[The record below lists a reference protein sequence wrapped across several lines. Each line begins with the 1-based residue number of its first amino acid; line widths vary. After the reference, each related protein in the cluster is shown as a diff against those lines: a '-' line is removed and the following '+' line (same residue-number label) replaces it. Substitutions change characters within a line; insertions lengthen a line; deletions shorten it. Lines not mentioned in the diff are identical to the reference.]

1 MAEKIKILLKHFNP
15 SKVNTT
21 YRCICSK
28 AYNSPHGRPQ
38 PLTDACN
45 PIAVYLFKDNFLNFY
60 SLNLLQTEEVWQ
72 KAIQKHFF
80 LLWSNFSDL
89 ECNDQI
95 TSTSW
100 SRKSCKKSITS
111 TEFPCKKRHTQRS
124 SLCKLSFFYLCLV
137 QQSFQ
142 GLKQP
147 PK

>member
-80 LLWSNFSDL
+80 YFDLTSPISSVTLKLPAHLGAGRAARSPLHPQNFHA
-89 ECNDQI
+89 
-95 TSTSW
+95 
-100 SRKSCKKSITS
+100 KSITLK
-111 TEFPCKKRHTQRS
+111 EV
-124 SLCKLSFFYLCLV
+124 LCVNCPSFISAWFGRV
-137 QQSFQ
+137 FK
-142 GLKQP
+142 G
-147 PK
+147 

>member
-60 SLNLLQTEEVWQ
+60 SL
-72 KAIQKHFF
+72 K
-80 LLWSNFSDL
+80 
-89 ECNDQI
+89 
-95 TSTSW
+95 

-111 TEFPCKKRHTQRS
+111 TEFPSKKRHTRDS
-124 SLCKLSFFYLCLV
+124 RHTHHTRDLRRSLCKLSFFYLCLV
-137 QQSFQ
+137 LWSFQ
-142 GLKQP
+142 GLEQP